1 MANRLQRRKIC
12 RESPPPGLTNAP
24 VGGYNRYC
32 CYAAVVQRLVH
43 QPSKL
48 RTWVR
53 LPSAAPKRDPCVVS
67 RRRGLFWDS
76 GMRSR
81 TRRRHRSAGANSPAD
96 CPPARGRRTSAAL
109 ENSLC
114 HIPAWGVLLIMPA
127 KNSEICLTISSPA
140 GWRFLLFT
148 TNLSVTV
155 LKPIWK
161 VNVKRIASP
170 PFGKCG

>member
-1 MANRLQRRKIC
+1 MANGLQRRKIC

-24 VGGYNRYC
+24 LGGYNRYC

-67 RRRGLFWDS
+67 RRRGLFLDS
-76 GMRSR
+76 RMRSR
-81 TRRRHRSAGANSPAD
+81 TGRRHRSAGANSPAG
-96 CPPARGRRTSAAL
+96 CSPARGRRTSAAL

-127 KNSEICLTISSPA
+127 KNSETRLTVSSPA
-140 GWRFLLFT
+140 G
-148 TNLSVTV
+148 VAV
-155 LKPIWK
+155 LAFYDQP
-161 VNVKRIASP
+161 
-170 PFGKCG
+170 